1 MHFEVYESLETATS
15 ASNKLRTSQLA
26 FPEDVCEEVYATEG
40 YEQSVTN
47 LGQVSLD
54 TDGIF
59 SDGYSL
65 QLAKVTGSV
74 EEGYV
79 ATLNVP
85 V

>member
-1 MHFEVYESLETATS
+1 MHFEVYESVEKATS
-15 ASNKLRTSQLA
+15 ASNKQRTSQLA
-26 FPEDVCEEVYATEG
+26 FPQDVCEEVYATEG

-59 SDGYSL
+59 SDGHSL
-65 QLAKVTGSV
+65 QLARVTGSV

-85 V
+85 I